1 MSVLVIYESM
11 WGNTRDVAQAI
22 GLGLAGSGPGGSGP
36 EGSGPAKNVT
46 VTEVRHAPPHVP
58 KDVDLVVLGGPTH
71 AFSMSRSSTRHDAV
85 KQGATVGDPE
95 RGIREWLAD
104 QTSTSDRLDIATFDT
119 RVTSVRH
126 LPGSAAKGAAKEVR
140 RHHLGRLI
148 GSESFYVS
156 DSAGPLLDG
165 ELERARAWGAELA
178 TTDRRRGSEE

>member
-22 GLGLAGSGPGGSGP
+22 GQGLGDDA
-36 EGSGPAKNVT
+36 T
-46 VTEVRHAPPHVP
+46 VTEVGQAPHHVP
-58 KDVDLVVLGGPTH
+58 EDVDLVVLGGPTH

-85 KQGATVGDPE
+85 KQGAAVGDPE

-104 QTSTSDRLDIATFDT
+104 QTATSDRLDIATFDT

-140 RHHLGRLI
+140 RHHLGHLI

-156 DSAGPLLDG
+156 DSAGPLLEG
-165 ELERARAWGAELA
+165 ELERATAWGAELT
-178 TTDRRRGSEE
+178 TTDRRRGNEG

>member
-11 WGNTRDVAQAI
+11 WGNTRDVARAI
-22 GLGLAGSGPGGSGP
+22 GRGLGG
-36 EGSGPAKNVT
+36 NVA
-46 VTEVRHAPPHVP
+46 VIEVQVAPRHVP
-58 KDVDLVVLGGPTH
+58 EDIDLVVLGGPTH

-104 QTSTSDRLDIATFDT
+104 QSATSDRLDIATFDT

-140 RHHLGRLI
+140 RHHLGHLI
-148 GSESFYVS
+148 GTESFYVS
-156 DSAGPLLDG
+156 DSAGPLLEG

-178 TTDRRRGSEE
+178 TTDRRRGREG

>member
-22 GLGLAGSGPGGSGP
+22 GEGLGGR
-36 EGSGPAKNVT
+36 VT
-46 VTEVRHAPPHVP
+46 VTEVQVAPRHVP
-58 KDVDLVVLGGPTH
+58 EGVDLVVLGGPTH

-104 QTSTSDRLDIATFDT
+104 QTTTSDRLDIATFDT

-140 RHHLGRLI
+140 RHHLGHLI
-148 GSESFYVS
+148 GTESFYVS
-156 DSAGPLLDG
+156 DTAGPLLEG
-165 ELERARAWGAELA
+165 EIERARAWGAELA
-178 TTDRRRGSEE
+178 TTDRRRASEG